1 MEVTFRNEAKI
12 KVLAQ
17 IFAGR
22 TLVSTCVAGPGE
34 TQLLQAE
41 SAPYDIFFK
50 NGATGWEL
58 ARKLN
63 SGAKNVTLRQQ
74 VGRFILIGD

>member
-34 TQLLQAE
+34 TQLLRAE

-58 ARKLN
+58 TRKLN

-74 VGRFILIGD
+74 AGRFILIGG